1 MSKKVFYE
9 INKNIDMLFNRG
21 YSNFLDPYIFK
32 HISSKLKKFE
42 YYVFYPYNDSD
53 KVIIYS
59 YKKPL
64 IKLFKI
70 KCNDL
75 LTHSMILGSL
85 YGLNIS
91 SDMFGD
97 IIVDGYKYYIY
108 LMEDVS
114 TFVLNNLTRIGSK
127 SVQLVE
133 IDSSSLTDYQK
144 KFEDYSSIVSSLRID
159 NVISTIT
166 GLSRT
171 KVKEKISND
180 EVLLNYDVLS
190 NGSYQLKDN
199 DVFSV
204 RRYGKFKFINV
215 KGTTKKDNYII
226 NYIKYI

>member
-1 MSKKVFYE
+1 M
-9 INKNIDMLFNRG
+9 
-21 YSNFLDPYIFK
+21 
-32 HISSKLKKFE
+32 
-42 YYVFYPYNDSD
+42 
-53 KVIIYS
+53 
-59 YKKPL
+59 
-64 IKLFKI
+64 
-70 KCNDL
+70 
-75 LTHSMILGSL
+75 
-85 YGLNIS
+85 
-91 SDMFGD
+91 
-97 IIVDGYKYYIY
+97 
-108 LMEDVS
+108 
-114 TFVLNNLTRIGSK
+114 
-127 SVQLVE
+127 VE

-166 GLSRT
+166 GLSRS